1 MTYQHIAEKLRGTSK
16 NTKVKIG
23 LTEVD
28 TCILHVGMIVC
39 MSIFYHHNY
48 FIQDAPP
55 VKEVAPVKIKV
66 KLILFQ
72 WIL

>member
-1 MTYQHIAEKLRGTSK
+1 MWDAPLAEKLRGTSK

-39 MSIFYHHNY
+39 MSIFYFH
-48 FIQDAPP
+48 
-55 VKEVAPVKIKV
+55 
-66 KLILFQ
+66 ILYRMLHQ
-72 WIL
+72 